1 MTASQTFCHQLWQF
15 YGDKKIQDKYYIYL
29 KEHCSIYNI
38 FGVVLIILG
47 VVLICIFSVQR
58 KSCSIAQGWWI
69 LPLG

>member
-38 FGVVLIILG
+38 FGVVLIWG
-47 VVLICIFSVQR
+47 WCSFVFSACKESRVR
-58 KSCSIAQGWWI
+58 
-69 LPLG
+69 